1 MIEFTAGHF
10 EELCAADPV
19 RGQIDTLETRR
30 TAAMKAFWKYLAGGI
45 VVAAAAL
52 FSLQA
57 AGWDAAAWIVAGI
70 LLVIG
75 ICAAFYPLGQV
86 KEELK
91 HPVLEELAAK
101 AGLEYI
107 PSDFD
112 PPVYARTRDTLF
124 GAGLSNQSFT
134 DLFHGADG
142 EGRGHAVYEACLQRR
157 AGKNTVT
164 VFSGQMYAIHRRPG
178 AQGTTVIM
186 PDRKLLNFFKPSSGM
201 ERVRIEGDDAFERRF
216 EVYSTAPL
224 EAKQLL
230 FDSDLRRRLLDLR
243 QSGRVAV
250 YLSPE
255 EALVTVGGKDRFEP
269 GTMFRSKPGRERVR
283 LMFDDVC
290 ASLAI
295 LRELKEK
302 LG

>member
-10 EELCAADPV
+10 EELCASQPV
-19 RGQIDTLETRR
+19 REQVDTLETRR
-30 TAAMKAFWKYLAGGI
+30 KAAMKAFWKYLLGGI
-45 VVAAAAL
+45 ALAAAAL

-57 AGWDAAAWIVAGI
+57 AGWDVAAWIVAGI
-70 LLVIG
+70 LLVFG
-75 ICAAFYPLGQV
+75 ICAAFYPLGQI
-86 KEELK
+86 KEALK
-91 HPVLEELAAK
+91 HPVLDGLAEK

-107 PSDFD
+107 PADFD
-112 PPVYARTRDTLF
+112 PPTYARARNMLF
-124 GAGLSNQSFT
+124 GAALSSQSFT
-134 DLFHGADG
+134 DLFHGVDA

-157 AGKNTVT
+157 SGKNTVT

-178 AQGTTVIM
+178 RQGTTVIM
-186 PDRKLLNFFKPSSGM
+186 PDRKLFNFFKPSSDM

-230 FDSDLRRRLLDLR
+230 FDADLRRRLLDLR
-243 QSGRVAV
+243 EAGRVAV

-269 GTMFRSKPGRERVR
+269 GSMFRSKPGRERVR
-283 LMFDDVC
+283 SMFDDVC
-290 ASLAI
+290 ASFAI
-295 LRELKEK
+295 LRELKAK